1 MDKATFLK
9 VIIDADND
17 RDRSKQTEIGVSQLG
32 GCKRQVWHQLQG
44 AEKTN
49 ETLRLAAWMGTA
61 IHNEIERSFKK
72 AIDKGLV
79 DSGVLLEKRF
89 EASNGLPPATIDFYD
104 PVSKTITDW
113 KTIKLSGIPYFG
125 KLQQRYQV
133 HTYAYICIQH
143 GLEVEN
149 VQLFGIPRDGTEN
162 DLVDTWIEP
171 YDESIALEALAWLA
185 EVELLTEAPEPER
198 DPVTFCKDYC
208 DFYGSLCQGIVNVK
222 GATRQPITD
231 AIASKAAKDY
241 KEALAQENAAKAV
254 KEAAKAALEG
264 YNGVTFEGITV
275 SWSESAGKASLDADE
290 IKKLL
295 GEVPMKRGNPYT
307 TISVK

>member
-9 VIIDADND
+9 VIIDADDD

-143 GLEVEN
+143 GLPVDN

-162 DLVDTWIEP
+162 NLVDTWIEP
-171 YDESIALEALAWLA
+171 YDEAIALEALAWLA
-185 EVELLTEAPEPER
+185 EVESLTEAPEPER

-208 DFYGSLCQGIVNVK
+208 DFYGSLCQGK
-222 GATRQPITD
+222 GKSVSGEPITD
-231 AIASKAAKDY
+231 DTATRAAKTY
-241 KEALAQENAAKAV
+241 LEILSKEKALAAEKD
-254 KEAAKAALEG
+254 AAKAALEG

-275 SWSESAGKASLDADE
+275 NWSEIAGRSTPDTDAIEKA
-290 IKKLL
+290 L
-295 GEVPMKRGNPYT
+295 GSVPMKQGNPST
-307 TISVK
+307 RLTVK